1 MTDRNYKCF
10 VVNVFFFATHGAPF
24 RCQLLVSQQPT
35 MVGTKYSSS
44 SRHHQQETMSSFLQ
58 QLIVP
63 QNFIRLSS
71 LNRKVFKC
79 HFLCAPTVYRLDYY
93 YHLYSESLTL
103 ICIWASIYG
112 NETRYRY
119 CHHHH
124 HWRVSQY
131 VPFCPASLSWHDTW
145 RIIL

>member
-1 MTDRNYKCF
+1 MIRELFPSGVDGCMLNFKLTGASLSRPRQHDMTDRNYKCF

-93 YHLYSESLTL
+93 YH
-103 ICIWASIYG
+103 
-112 NETRYRY
+112 
-119 CHHHH
+119 
-124 HWRVSQY
+124 
-131 VPFCPASLSWHDTW
+131 
-145 RIIL
+145 